1 MMRDSGVSVDNLSN
15 RAATSGGE
23 PSQPGPHGDRYAS
36 PNAISFPRP
45 VSSLRP
51 AANCDPSSD
60 RPFILDDDACAL
72 CAMGVVVGSVAVA
85 IGLLLFA
92 GVEIFGLFDLG

>member
-36 PNAISFPRP
+36 PNVIRF
-45 VSSLRP
+45 P
-51 AANCDPSSD
+51 AASLPANSEQRSRAPLL
-60 RPFILDDDACAL
+60 ILDDDACAL

-92 GVEIFGLFDLG
+92 GVEIFSLFDLG

>member
-1 MMRDSGVSVDNLSN
+1 MNTYSGLSN

-23 PSQPGPHGDRYAS
+23 PSQPGPHSAHDTQRTKV
-36 PNAISFPRP
+36 ISFPRP

-92 GVEIFGLFDLG
+92 GVEIFSLFDLG

>member
-1 MMRDSGVSVDNLSN
+1 MTRQSGVSRRTTLDGGFN
-15 RAATSGGE
+15 TSSG
-23 PSQPGPHGDRYAS
+23 SHGADTHAKV
-36 PNAISFPRP
+36 ISFPRP

-92 GVEIFGLFDLG
+92 GVEIFSLFDLG